1 MKRSSFICEESH
13 VFIEEGNPSN
23 QVVTIEEGLDAVE
36 VDDIGNL
43 VIYLGQFSSI
53 KNGEILKQSLM
64 VDSLLEIITERGSQ
78 KLYKPIEVHS
88 LISATEEI
96 VVGMIFLV
104 DTFFVSW

>member
-1 MKRSSFICEESH
+1 
-13 VFIEEGNPSN
+13 
-23 QVVTIEEGLDAVE
+23 
-36 VDDIGNL
+36 
-43 VIYLGQFSSI
+43 
-53 KNGEILKQSLM
+53 M

-78 KLYKPIEVHS
+78 KLCKPIEVHS